1 MNIDLTG
8 QVALITGRTSGIGA
22 ATARQLVA
30 SGAKVVVVGIDQDRG
45 EALAAEQNTNGNKLV
60 FLPVDVT
67 NASALEDACNNAVEE
82 FGQLNIMM
90 NNAGRGS
97 LGETPDIPVDEWQA
111 MVELNLNAVF
121 YGCRAA
127 IPHIKR
133 AGGGCIINTAS
144 LSGTRADH
152 GFSAYNAAKAG
163 VINYTRT
170 LALDHGKDNIRANAI
185 CPGLIT
191 TPLTEMIQDI
201 DPLADAWN
209 KAIPLG
215 RAGSAE
221 EVANLACFLASP
233 LASYIT
239 GAEMLVDGGLGVSNG
254 QPNIAQILSTM

>member
-1 MNIDLTG
+1 
-8 QVALITGRTSGIGA
+8 
-22 ATARQLVA
+22 
-30 SGAKVVVVGIDQDRG
+30 VVVGIDEELG
-45 EALAAEQNTNGNKLV
+45 AALATELNTNSKQLM

-67 NASALEDACNNAVEE
+67 DASALADACNKTVEE

-97 LGETPDIPVDEWQA
+97 LGETPDIPIEEWQA
-111 MVELNLNAVF
+111 VVELNLNAVF

-127 IPHIKR
+127 IPHMKR
-133 AGGGCIINTAS
+133 IGGGCIINTAS

-163 VINYTRT
+163 VINYTRA

-185 CPGLIT
+185 CPGWIN
-191 TPLTEMIQDI
+191 TPLTEMIKDI
-201 DPLADAWN
+201 DPLAAAWN

-215 RAGSAE
+215 RAGSAT

-239 GAEMLVDGGLGVSNG
+239 GAQMLVDGGLGVSNG
-254 QPNIAQILSTM
+254 QPNIAHILSTL

>member
-1 MNIDLTG
+1 MIIDLTG
-8 QVALITGRTSGIGA
+8 QVALITGGTSGIGA

-30 SGAKVVVVGIDQDRG
+30 SGAKVVVVGIDEELG
-45 EALAAEQNTNGNKLV
+45 AALATELNTNSKQLM

-67 NASALEDACNNAVEE
+67 DASALADACNKTVEE

-97 LGETPDIPVDEWQA
+97 LGETPDIPIEEWQA
-111 MVELNLNAVF
+111 VVELNLNAVF

-127 IPHIKR
+127 IPHMKR
-133 AGGGCIINTAS
+133 IGGGCIINTAS

-163 VINYTRT
+163 VINYTRA

-185 CPGLIT
+185 CPGWIN
-191 TPLTEMIQDI
+191 TPLTEMIKDI
-201 DPLADAWN
+201 DPLAAAWN

-215 RAGSAE
+215 RAGSAT

-239 GAEMLVDGGLGVSNG
+239 GAQMLVDGGLGVSNG
-254 QPNIAQILSTM
+254 QPNITHILSTL

>member
-1 MNIDLTG
+1 MIIDLTG
-8 QVALITGRTSGIGA
+8 QVALITGGTSGIGA

-30 SGAKVVVVGIDQDRG
+30 SGAKVVVVGIDEELG
-45 EALAAEQNTNGNKLV
+45 AALATELNTNSKQLM

-67 NASALEDACNNAVEE
+67 DASALADACNKTVEE

-97 LGETPDIPVDEWQA
+97 LGETPDIPIEEWQA
-111 MVELNLNAVF
+111 VVELNLNAVF

-127 IPHIKR
+127 IPHMKR
-133 AGGGCIINTAS
+133 IGGGCIINTAS

-163 VINYTRT
+163 VINYTRA

-185 CPGLIT
+185 CPGWIN
-191 TPLTEMIQDI
+191 TPLTEMIKDI
-201 DPLADAWN
+201 DPLAAAWN

-215 RAGSAE
+215 RAGSAT

-239 GAEMLVDGGLGVSNG
+239 GAQMLVDGGLGVSNG
-254 QPNIAQILSTM
+254 QPNIAHILSTL

>member
-8 QVALITGRTSGIGA
+8 QVALITGGTSGIGA

-30 SGAKVVVVGIDQDRG
+30 SGAKVVVVGIDEELG
-45 EALAAEQNTNGNKLV
+45 KALAAEQNTNGNKLM

-67 NASALEDACNNAVEE
+67 NASALEDACNKAVEE

-111 MVELNLNAVF
+111 MMELNLNAVF

-209 KAIPLG
+209 KVIPLG

>member
-1 MNIDLTG
+1 
-8 QVALITGRTSGIGA
+8 VALITGGTSGIGA

-30 SGAKVVVVGIDQDRG
+30 SGAKVVVVGIDEELG
-45 EALAAEQNTNGNKLV
+45 AALATELNTNSKQLM

-67 NASALEDACNNAVEE
+67 DASALADACNKTVEE

-97 LGETPDIPVDEWQA
+97 LGETPDIPIEEWQA
-111 MVELNLNAVF
+111 VVELNLNAVF

-127 IPHIKR
+127 IPHMKR
-133 AGGGCIINTAS
+133 IGGGCIINTAS

-163 VINYTRT
+163 VINYTRA

-185 CPGLIT
+185 CPGWIN
-191 TPLTEMIQDI
+191 TPLTEMIKDI
-201 DPLADAWN
+201 DPLAAAWN

-215 RAGSAE
+215 RAGSAT

-239 GAEMLVDGGLGVSNG
+239 GAQMLVDGGLGVSNG
-254 QPNIAQILSTM
+254 QPNIAHILSTL

>member
-1 MNIDLTG
+1 MIIDMTG
-8 QVALITGRTSGIGA
+8 QVALITGGTSGIGA
-22 ATARQLVA
+22 ATASQLVA
-30 SGAKVVVVGIDQDRG
+30 SGAKVVVVGIDEEG
-45 EALAAEQNTNGNKLV
+45 GAALAAELNTTGTQLM

-67 NASALEDACNNAVEE
+67 NASALEDACNKTVEE

-97 LGETPDIPVDEWQA
+97 LGETPDIPIEEWQA
-111 MVELNLNAVF
+111 VVELNLNAVF

-127 IPHIKR
+127 IPHMKR
-133 AGGGCIINTAS
+133 IGGGCIINTAS

-163 VINYTRT
+163 VINYTRA

-185 CPGLIT
+185 CPGWIN
-191 TPLTEMIQDI
+191 TPLTEMIKDI
-201 DPLADAWN
+201 DPLAAAWTN
-209 KAIPLG
+209 AIPLG
-215 RAGSAE
+215 RAGTAA

-233 LASYIT
+233 WASYIT
-239 GAEMLVDGGLGVSNG
+239 GAEMLIDGGLGVSNG

>member
-8 QVALITGRTSGIGA
+8 QVALITGGTSGIGA

-45 EALAAEQNTNGNKLV
+45 EALATEQNTNGNKLM

-67 NASALEDACNNAVEE
+67 NASALEDACNKTVEE

>member
-8 QVALITGRTSGIGA
+8 QVALITGGTSGIGA
-22 ATARQLVA
+22 ATARGLVA

-45 EALAAEQNTNGNKLV
+45 EALAAEQNTNGNKLM

-67 NASALEDACNNAVEE
+67 NASALEDACNKAVEE

-191 TPLTEMIQDI
+191 TPLTEMIKDI

>member
-1 MNIDLTG
+1 MKIDLTG
-8 QVALITGRTSGIGA
+8 QVALITGGTSGIGA

-30 SGAKVVVVGIDQDRG
+30 CGAKVVVVGIDQNRG
-45 EALAAEQNTNGNKLV
+45 EALAAEQNTNGNKLI

-67 NASALEDACNNAVEE
+67 KASALEDACNKTVEE
-82 FGQLNIMM
+82 FGQLTIMM

-97 LGETPDIPVDEWQA
+97 LGETPDIPLEEWQA
-111 MVELNLNAVF
+111 VIELDLNAVF

-127 IPHIKR
+127 IAHIKR

-144 LSGTRADH
+144 LSGTRADY

-254 QPNIAQILSTM
+254 QPNIAQILSNM

>member
-8 QVALITGRTSGIGA
+8 QVALITGGTSGIGA

-30 SGAKVVVVGIDQDRG
+30 SGAKVVVVGIDEELG
-45 EALAAEQNTNGNKLV
+45 KALAAEQNANGNNLM

-67 NASALEDACNNAVEE
+67 SVSALEDACNKAVAE

-111 MVELNLNAVF
+111 MIELNLNAVF

-239 GAEMLVDGGLGVSNG
+239 GAEMIVDGGLGVSNG